1 MRFLS
6 PPKTGFLSRRAQ
18 NGGRFGMRF
27 LSPSKTGFLSR
38 AGTFWWQKVLP
49 KPSACRLARDSP
61 GPRAEQVKEDQAF
74 PSSCSER
81 SEPRQI
87 YFRATRKCGGDF
99 YAQKQETEQVKVK
112 RCKGVVK
119 GIPALRKT
127 RSRKSAYR
135 NASAGDGL
143 LANPRS
149 RPAPWRDVPFP
160 CFSHAGRFLR
170 RFLPIQKA
178 A

>member
-1 MRFLS
+1 
-6 PPKTGFLSRRAQ
+6 
-18 NGGRFGMRF
+18 MRF

-38 AGTFWWQKVLP
+38 AGTFWCQKVPP
-49 KPSACRLARDSP
+49 KPSACCLARVPVRPHPAQDRIQSVICLHSP
-61 GPRAEQVKEDQAF
+61 SKSGFLSRRAKEDQAF

-149 RPAPWRDVPFP
+149 RPAPWRDVLFP